1 MIVKKF
7 NTPQINVVKFMNDD
21 VITTSNT
28 GGYSGNVT
36 NNNLGDLFGFTTQSA
51 AGQNDDIPF

>member
-1 MIVKKF
+1 MKKF
-7 NTPQINVVKFMNDD
+7 DTPQINVVKFMNDD

-36 NNNLGDLFGFTTQSA
+36 NNDLSNLFGFTTQSA
-51 AGQNDDIPF
+51 TDQDTDFPF

>member
-7 NTPQINVVKFMNDD
+7 DTPQINVVKFMNDD

-36 NNNLGDLFGFTTQSA
+36 NNDLSNLFGFTTQSA
-51 AGQNDDIPF
+51 TGQNDDIPL

>member
-7 NTPQINVVKFMNDD
+7 DTPQINVVKFMNDD
-21 VITTSNT
+21 VITTSN

-36 NNNLGDLFGFTTQSA
+36 NNNLGNLFGFTTQSA
-51 AGQNDDIPF
+51 TGQNDDIPL

>member
-7 NTPQINVVKFMNDD
+7 DTPQINVVKFMNDD

-36 NNNLGDLFGFTTQSA
+36 NKNLGDMIGFTTQSA
-51 AGQNDDIPF
+51 TGQNDDIPL